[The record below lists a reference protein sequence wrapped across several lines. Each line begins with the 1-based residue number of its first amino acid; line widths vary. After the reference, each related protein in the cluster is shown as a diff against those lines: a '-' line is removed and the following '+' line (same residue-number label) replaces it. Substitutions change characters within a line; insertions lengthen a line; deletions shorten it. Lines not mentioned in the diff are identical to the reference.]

1 MSALAT
7 LPCIALQLQILQL
20 ETVSAKMKPT
30 STLAVTMAEIVV
42 GGMLILNFVPSVLVI
57 VKVQLWW
64 QISKPNF

>member
-42 GGMLILNFVPSVLVI
+42 GAMLILNFVLSALVI
-57 VKVQLWW
+57 VKNQLWW